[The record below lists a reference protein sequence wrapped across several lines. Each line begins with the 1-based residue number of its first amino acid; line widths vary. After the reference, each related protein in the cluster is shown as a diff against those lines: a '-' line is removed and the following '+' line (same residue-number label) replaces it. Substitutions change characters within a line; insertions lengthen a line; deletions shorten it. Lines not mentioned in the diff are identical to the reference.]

1 MQSKVVNREER
12 IENQHTESFGTHF
25 GRLVI
30 DVQLYNEKKISF
42 QDLARRHP
50 KAKMG
55 AIKLASN
62 WQLTTGGK

>member
-1 MQSKVVNREER
+1 MQFKVENREAR
-12 IENQHTESFGTHF
+12 IEKQHTESFGTHF

-30 DVQLYNEKKISF
+30 DVQLYNAKKISF

-50 KAKMG
+50 KANMG

-62 WQLTTGGK
+62 WQLTTGER

>member
-12 IENQHTESFGTHF
+12 IEKQHTESFGTHF

-30 DVQLYNEKKISF
+30 DVQLYNANKISF

-62 WQLTTGGK
+62 WQLTTGEK